1 MHYCSQQRG
10 FPAKP
15 LAEYTVDDIRREY
28 VTEKSCAPLC
38 TVSCV
43 RQISYF
49 DFFRAPQ
56 TIRSTVPVGT
66 GELVQIEAPESGIA
80 ARAGEH

>member
-10 FPAKP
+10 YPAKP

-28 VTEKSCAPLC
+28 LTEKGCAPIC
-38 TVSCV
+38 TISCV

-49 DFFRAPQ
+49 DFWRDPQ
-56 TIRSTVPVGT
+56 TIASTRYHEHEP
-66 GELVQIEAPESGIA
+66 LVQIQSSGH
-80 ARAGEH
+80 R